1 MANSPVAADVY
12 GFQASGLPVVR
23 SWLRSRMRHG
33 AGRKSSPLDDV
44 RPQRWTAAF
53 TNELL
58 DLLWV
63 LEATVALQPEQAR
76 LLDAVAA
83 GECPAADELPRVPEA
98 MRRPPKPSV
107 EDRLL

>member
-1 MANSPVAADVY
+1 M
-12 GFQASGLPVVR
+12 SGDQRERGGV
-23 SWLRSRMRHG
+23 
-33 AGRKSSPLDDV
+33 GRKSSPLDDI

-76 LLDAVAA
+76 LLDAAAA
-83 GECPAADELPRVPEA
+83 GDCLTADDLPPVPEEL
-98 MRRPPKPSV
+98 RHPPKPEAGKV
-107 EDRLL
+107 ALL